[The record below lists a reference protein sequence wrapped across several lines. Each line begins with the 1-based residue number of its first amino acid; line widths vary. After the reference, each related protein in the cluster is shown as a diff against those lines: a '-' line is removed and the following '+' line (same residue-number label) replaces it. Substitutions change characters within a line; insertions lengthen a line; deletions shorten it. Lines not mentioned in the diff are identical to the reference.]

1 VRSPLQSLISGSMA
15 SLATV
20 NGLATGIDFK
30 QVVDQIMAIENSR
43 LNYLRRSI
51 AEQESKKSGWE
62 EVRGLLEAIDST
74 NQGLDSGEALDQF
87 AVEVAGE
94 YADHLSVSASSDAVE
109 GRHSVRVLQVAERAA
124 RSSAEFDSRSDAL
137 GMTGQI
143 VFRDTVLDVD
153 ASDSLLAI
161 ASSINQ
167 ANTGTDAIGVSAAVV
182 GSSGSYRLILSADET
197 GAAGLSFADVDGVMQ
212 SLGLVGGDDELKHRT
227 GGGFA
232 TDQFTSDTQAVGTLL
247 GFSSGAPADTVSF
260 ADGITVSLDLAT
272 QSLSDIRDAI
282 NAAASVAGSATFATT
297 SEVEA
302 GVFRLEIT
310 GAAEAA
316 DSGGVLTALGVVQ
329 ANASSVA
336 QVVTGGVLTSDSLG
350 TPATASTAL
359 ADLFNGGSTA
369 GVAIG
374 DTIQLQGSDDQGSS
388 FAFSVSIEVG
398 DTLQTLIDRLE
409 GVEGFG
415 GSASVAVSSDGRL
428 TVTSGSPG
436 PSLLSLTAYPGNEGG
451 GILDLGTFGTTTQG
465 RSRLLSEGRD
475 AVLEVDGV
483 LVSSSSNQIDE
494 AVSGVTFTAVAAD
507 PAQTLE
513 VQVVRDDE
521 AGVDSMTS
529 MVDSINAL
537 FSYVGRGIGEQ
548 RSVRTPLAGESG
560 LRQLRNRIAGV
571 LSGVETAGA
580 SGTIRLFDVG
590 IEITRDGTYEFDS
603 SAFAAQVQDDS
614 SGVRTLV
621 ANLLSELDD
630 VIDPELE
637 IGSGSISGRIDR
649 LDDGLDRV
657 EATLFNREQRLET
670 RREQLLMQYTKLEQS
685 ISLLQ
690 GQQRS
695 LAAVAG
701 SLPEVKK

>member
-1 VRSPLQSLISGSMA
+1 
-15 SLATV
+15 
-20 NGLATGIDFK
+20 
-30 QVVDQIMAIENSR
+30 
-43 LNYLRRSI
+43 
-51 AEQESKKSGWE
+51 
-62 EVRGLLEAIDST
+62 
-74 NQGLDSGEALDQF
+74 
-87 AVEVAGE
+87 
-94 YADHLSVSASSDAVE
+94 
-109 GRHSVRVLQVAERAA
+109 
-124 RSSAEFDSRSDAL
+124 
-137 GMTGQI
+137 
-143 VFRDTVLDVD
+143 
-153 ASDSLLAI
+153 
-161 ASSINQ
+161 
-167 ANTGTDAIGVSAAVV
+167 
-182 GSSGSYRLILSADET
+182 
-197 GAAGLSFADVDGVMQ
+197 
-212 SLGLVGGDDELKHRT
+212 
-227 GGGFA
+227 
-232 TDQFTSDTQAVGTLL
+232 
-247 GFSSGAPADTVSF
+247 
-260 ADGITVSLDLAT
+260 
-272 QSLSDIRDAI
+272 
-282 NAAASVAGSATFATT
+282 
-297 SEVEA
+297 
-302 GVFRLEIT
+302 
-310 GAAEAA
+310 
-316 DSGGVLTALGVVQ
+316 
-329 ANASSVA
+329 
-336 QVVTGGVLTSDSLG
+336 
-350 TPATASTAL
+350 
-359 ADLFNGGSTA
+359 
-369 GVAIG
+369 
-374 DTIQLQGSDDQGSS
+374 
-388 FAFSVSIEVG
+388 
-398 DTLQTLIDRLE
+398 
-409 GVEGFG
+409 
-415 GSASVAVSSDGRL
+415 
-428 TVTSGSPG
+428 
-436 PSLLSLTAYPGNEGG
+436 
-451 GILDLGTFGTTTQG
+451 
-465 RSRLLSEGRD
+465 
-475 AVLEVDGV
+475 VLEVDGV